1 MLGLLVFISLV
12 NDLNIIHIVL
22 FIVYTLF
29 ILFLLHRRDW
39 TLYTIIPLGLSLIFF
54 LENLAYMEKFV
65 QIGFILITF
74 FVLHVFG
81 NRTYKP
87 LFSSETKP
95 IRIDW
100 YTITSCFYIFFLF
113 DIISSYDPLWL
124 KLIPS
129 LLVVYYLYMLIN
141 RFISILEK
149 MIIKTITA
157 LSLLLPYYVTIA
169 EFEWNRYIKT
179 EMIVLPLI
187 VLTILLSTH
196 TWKAYKKVM
205 SRIQLIVLMIVTA
218 ILVTDALTSNTIYDA
233 IILGVLSL
241 ASMISGMHYRIKAYF
256 FVGIGVLLLNVLLQ
270 TKPYWGNFPWW
281 GYLIIAGLTLI
292 GFASTYELQKQNK
305 DSDKKSYLQTKKEH
319 WIKRFKDWE

>member
-1 MLGLLVFISLV
+1 M

-65 QIGFILITF
+65 QIEFLLIVF
-74 FVLHVFG
+74 FVLHIFG

-87 LFSSETKP
+87 LFSSQTKP
-95 IRIDW
+95 ISIDW
-100 YTITSCFYIFFLF
+100 YTITSCFYIVMLF
-113 DIISSYDPLWL
+113 VIISSSDPLWL

-129 LLVVYYLYMLIN
+129 LLVVYYLYRLIN

-149 MIIKTITA
+149 MIVKTITA

-179 EMIVLPLI
+179 EIVVLPFI

-196 TWKAYKKVM
+196 TWKAYKEVM
-205 SRIQLIVLMIVTA
+205 NRIQLIVLLIVTA
-218 ILVTDALTSNTIYDA
+218 ILVTDALNSDTIYDA
-233 IILGVLSL
+233 MIVGVLSL
-241 ASMISGMHYRIKAYF
+241 ASILSGMHYRIKSYF
-256 FVGIGVLLLNVLLQ
+256 FVGICVLLLNVLLQ

-292 GFASTYELQKQNK
+292 GFASAYELQKQNK
-305 DSDKKSYLQTKKEH
+305 DKAKKSFLQTKKEQ
-319 WIKRFKDWE
+319 WIKRFKDWD